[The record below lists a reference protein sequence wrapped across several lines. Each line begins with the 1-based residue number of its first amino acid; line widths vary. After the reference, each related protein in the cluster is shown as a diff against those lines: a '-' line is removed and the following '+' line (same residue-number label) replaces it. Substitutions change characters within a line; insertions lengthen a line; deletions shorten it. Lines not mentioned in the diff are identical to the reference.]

1 MEIRKRKADK
11 EAVQLKRKVT
21 LFIITA
27 AFLTG
32 VGACG
37 NGNTTSSSA
46 AASNENSTGT
56 ENTEGFTFADL
67 AKYQFE
73 FCSGAGG
80 WSTDFTIDSD
90 GHFSGEYHDSD
101 FGDAGDGYEN
111 GTVYTSVFDGHFKD
125 LTQVNDHCYRMT
137 LADISYQ
144 ENEFGKEEIKDG
156 TKYVYSDAYGL
167 TGTDTFLV
175 YLEGTPVSEI
185 SEEVYYWL
193 SMANDSDTELTMV
206 ALVNEGQE
214 EGIYSYKRMSPL
226 EDAQTTFESYKS
238 SYEYWTDEI
247 DKAESQSEINDDSQK
262 RYEVMDECLNYI
274 WNLIKNDTDENAYQ
288 KILEEQRTWI
298 ADKEAKAKAA
308 SDEYGD
314 GSAGTAAYY
323 DKSAELTMTRCEE
336 LIEYL
341 K

>member
-1 MEIRKRKADK
+1 MDG
-11 EAVQLKRKVT
+11 AVIVKVVIMALILVLVIVTICTCNKFMVLKTRAENQASQIDIQLARR
-21 LFIITA
+21 
-27 AFLTG
+27 
-32 VGACG
+32 
-37 NGNTTSSSA
+37 
-46 AASNENSTGT
+46 
-56 ENTEGFTFADL
+56 ADL
-67 AKYQFE
+67 IPNLVEIVKGYAKHE
-73 FCSGAGG
+73 KE
-80 WSTDFTIDSD
+80 TLM
-90 GHFSGEYHDSD
+90 
-101 FGDAGDGYEN
+101 
-111 GTVYTSVFDGHFKD
+111 TVVE
-125 LTQVNDHCYRMT
+125 LRNRMT

-144 ENEFGKEEIKDG
+144 ENEFGREEIKDG

-175 YLEGTPVSEI
+175 YMEGTPVSEI
-185 SEEVYYWL
+185 SEEAYSWL
-193 SMANDSDTELTMV
+193 SMANKSDTELTMV

-214 EGIYSYKRMSPL
+214 EGIYSYKKLSPL

>member
-1 MEIRKRKADK
+1 MKRKA
-11 EAVQLKRKVT
+11 ALS
-21 LFIITA
+21 IITA
-27 AFLTG
+27 AFLIG
-32 VGACG
+32 VAACG
-37 NGNTTSSSA
+37 NGNINSSGA
-46 AASNENSTGT
+46 AASNENSALQQSDAAENSTRKTSATEENADTEDASTENNADSNTDTEESAQNGTGT
-56 ENTEGFTFADL
+56 ENTEGLTFADL
-67 AKYQFE
+67 AEYQFE

-80 WSTDFTIDSD
+80 WATDFIIDSD

-101 FGDAGDGYEN
+101 MGVTGDGYEN
-111 GTVYTSVFDGHFKD
+111 GTVYISVFDGHFKD
-125 LTQVNDHCYRMT
+125 LTPVNDHCYRMT

-144 ENEFGKEEIKDG
+144 ENEFGREEIKDG

-175 YLEGTPVSEI
+175 YMEGTPVSEI
-185 SEEVYYWL
+185 SEEVYSWL
-193 SMANDSDTELTMV
+193 SMANKSDTELTMV

-214 EGIYSYKRMSPL
+214 EGIYSYKKLSPL
-226 EDAQTTFESYKS
+226 EDAQTTFESYTS

-298 ADKEAKAKAA
+298 ADKEAKGK
-308 SDEYGD
+308 GCF
-314 GSAGTAAYY
+314 G
-323 DKSAELTMTRCEE
+323 
-336 LIEYL
+336 
-341 K
+341 

>member
-1 MEIRKRKADK
+1 MG
-11 EAVQLKRKVT
+11 VT
-21 LFIITA
+21 
-27 AFLTG
+27 
-32 VGACG
+32 
-37 NGNTTSSSA
+37 
-46 AASNENSTGT
+46 
-56 ENTEGFTFADL
+56 
-67 AKYQFE
+67 
-73 FCSGAGG
+73 
-80 WSTDFTIDSD
+80 
-90 GHFSGEYHDSD
+90 
-101 FGDAGDGYEN
+101 GDGYEN
-111 GTVYTSVFDGHFKD
+111 GTVYISVFDGHFKD
-125 LTQVNDHCYRMT
+125 LTPVNDHCYRMT

-144 ENEFGKEEIKDG
+144 ENEFGREEIKDG

-175 YLEGTPVSEI
+175 YMEGTPVSEI
-185 SEEVYYWL
+185 SEEAYSWL
-193 SMANDSDTELTMV
+193 SMANKSDTELTMV

-214 EGIYSYKRMSPL
+214 EGIYSYKKLSPL
-226 EDAQTTFESYKS
+226 EDAQTTFESYTS